1 MRKKILMLFPQ
12 GIGDMFYTIDQFLM
26 NLGSFNEKYDFVFIV
41 QYKQNYDLLLNFIKS
56 ENIKVYYTSKKFFGN
71 FDLIK
76 KLFLKKFD
84 YLVIDPNLNLF
95 KALTFSIFI
104 NANIKIFK
112 YFMFCQFF
120 FNKVIDI
127 KDFSRHRIMFELS
140 RIFNNKNTEYEYNKF
155 NLIKN
160 FAKNSKKNNIIGI
173 APGSGTLEKHKRWPK
188 ENFLKLLIDLKDKN
202 NIDKIYIFA
211 SRDEDHIVDYLIKH
225 LNNFE
230 ICVFNKDIVES
241 LFALNECKF
250 LIANDNGMVHAAHCL
265 DIDHITIIGPS
276 YPNQFVNKK
285 LNNFISLNLP
295 CSPCYSRKRLG
306 CGNEICLKKLSSKTV
321 IEKIDEINKKK
332 NFF

>member
-321 IEKIDEINKKK
+321 IEKFDEINRKK